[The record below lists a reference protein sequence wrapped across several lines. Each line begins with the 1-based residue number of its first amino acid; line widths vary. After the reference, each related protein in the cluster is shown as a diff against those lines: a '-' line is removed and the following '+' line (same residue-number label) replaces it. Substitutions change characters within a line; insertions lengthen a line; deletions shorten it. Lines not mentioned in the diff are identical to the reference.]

1 MTEEQHERQ
10 IITKVWP
17 IAWRMERDGSGHVG
31 ARFSFGFMPVC
42 IEVRCM
48 GGGFWIAEESD
59 SERTDVVASD
69 RDLEALVGVVR
80 DRYIRGLRA
89 DLASI
94 VGEVS
99 DVS

>member
-1 MTEEQHERQ
+1 MNEEEHERQ

-17 IAWRMERDGSGHVG
+17 IAWRMERDGSGHVW

-42 IEVRCM
+42 IEIRYIS
-48 GGGFWIAEESD
+48 GGLWVAEESD

-69 RDLEALVGVVR
+69 RDLEALIGVVR
-80 DRYIRGLRA
+80 DRYVKGLRA

-94 VGEVS
+94 GGVVNG
-99 DVS
+99 